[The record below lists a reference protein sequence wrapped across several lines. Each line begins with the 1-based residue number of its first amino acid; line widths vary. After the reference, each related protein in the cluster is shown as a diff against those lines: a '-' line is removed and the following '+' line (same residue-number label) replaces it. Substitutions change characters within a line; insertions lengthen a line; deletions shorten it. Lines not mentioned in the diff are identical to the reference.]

1 MLFRSQFWSDV
12 NWGEVDYMFVDMP
25 PGTGDVPLTV
35 YQSLPV
41 DGIIVVT
48 TPQELV
54 SMIVEKAVNMAGL
67 LSVPIIGIVENMS
80 YFVCPNCNEKHYIF
94 GKSKVEEEAN
104 KYGIKHTATLPIN
117 PSLAQK
123 CDEGSFET
131 FEGDF
136 LNSLGSILEGK

>member
-1 MLFRSQFWSDV
+1 M
-12 NWGEVDYMFVDMP
+12 
-25 PGTGDVPLTV
+25 
-35 YQSLPV
+35 
-41 DGIIVVT
+41 
-48 TPQELV
+48 
-54 SMIVEKAVNMAGL
+54 
-67 LSVPIIGIVENMS
+67 PIIGIVENMS